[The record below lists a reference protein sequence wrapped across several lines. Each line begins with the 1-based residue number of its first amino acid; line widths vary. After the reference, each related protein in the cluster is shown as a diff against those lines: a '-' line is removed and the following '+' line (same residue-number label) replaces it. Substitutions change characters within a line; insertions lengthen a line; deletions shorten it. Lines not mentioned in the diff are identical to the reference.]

1 MHTVYILFFS
11 ILFLIIQTIK
21 ITFQHHFMSVTFTKF
36 SFTLRSL
43 DKRRRRK
50 KQSNYM
56 VGKTI
61 KIKIKME
68 KRKQISFLA
77 AIYVLYFLAATD
89 VNQIRLQRI

>member
-11 ILFLIIQTIK
+11 ILFLIIQTIR

-61 KIKIKME
+61 KIKME

-89 VNQIRLQRI
+89 VNRIRLQRI